1 MARSFKNSDTLWVY
15 IRGLIKKGR
24 RLHREFTRSG
34 EALIRHDIFI
44 LKKVYYVVSME
55 VHETNKGRKKGGA
68 LNLTRFSNE
77 DTAERYLKKITKTLN
92 TI

>member
-24 RLHREFTRSG
+24 RLHREFTTESG
-34 EALIRHDIFI
+34 VLNRHDII
-44 LKKVYYVVSME
+44 LLKKTYYVISME
-55 VHETNKGRKKGGA
+55 VHETNKGRKKGGE
-68 LNLTRFSNE
+68 LNVTRFSTE
-77 DTAERYLKKITKTLN
+77 YAATFYLKKITKTLN